1 MLIRYDDIPNELKD
15 RKQWILY
22 KLELNLKDNKLTKV
36 PYDIYGNRA
45 SSTAPKQ
52 WSDFTNAVTTLN
64 NGGDY
69 NGLGFVFTE
78 QDTLVGIDFDNCIE
92 DGVIDPT
99 VEEWITRFNSY
110 TEYSQSG
117 NGLHIILQGS
127 LDPSYKN
134 VGSINGIKVEV
145 YNKSR
150 YFVMTGDVHNGLYEV
165 HSRQSELDEFLY
177 NWVEKRPTGTLVDH
191 SSATQKYT
199 DDEIIKKI
207 TQNQKVA
214 ELFYIPNLWEKYY
227 SSKSQSEADAF
238 LLSRIA
244 AYSRVPDQID
254 RIFRQSKLCRDK
266 WENRRDYRER
276 TINFALTNNP
286 GEDWLHFS
294 STEESSL
301 TDKVYRPTWT
311 NKPVSDPIT
320 LNLNGVRCG
329 SAGNLTSIV
338 ALAGIGK
345 SSVCEAISSAA
356 ISSNADNLGFEITI
370 PNPRV
375 LYIDTERVHSDH
387 WTSWNRVM
395 RRADVKEGENVDHI
409 DWYAIVTLATVEE
422 KRKLLED
429 LLEKNK
435 YDFVLLDTVA
445 DFLTD
450 VNSIEQ
456 TAELSNWIR
465 GLANEHEFTAILSI
479 HSNPS
484 HEGSNKARGHLG
496 SELLRR
502 SETVFKLEHDRTI
515 DQRTL
520 TTSFSLGKNRSA
532 DIAETHFTWDD
543 DKGMFVRVIDS
554 RHSKKGRK
562 GPDYDALARELAGPV
577 WKHTELVNM
586 IVESAGVSVRTAKTR
601 IDELV
606 DLGKMIKQTD
616 GKYTVVAQ

>member
-1 MLIRYDDIPNELKD
+1 MIDKYRNVPTTLKE

-22 KLELNLKDNKLTKV
+22 KTELNLKTDKLTKV
-36 PYDIYGNRA
+36 PYDTYGNKA
-45 SSTAPKQ
+45 STTAPEQ
-52 WSDFTNAVTTLN
+52 WSDFTTAVTTLN

-69 NGLGFVFTE
+69 SGMGFVFTE
-78 QDTLVGIDFDNCIE
+78 QDKLVGIDFDNCIK

-99 VEEWITRFNSY
+99 VEEWIKRLNSY

-134 VGSINGIKVEV
+134 VGSIKGIKVEV

-150 YFVMTGDVHNGLYEV
+150 YFVMTGNVYNGLNNV
-165 HSRQSELDEFLY
+165 QARQDELDEFLY
-177 NWVEKRPTGTLVDH
+177 NWMEKRSQLAIQTFD
-191 SSATQKYT
+191 SEDEKYT
-199 DDEIIKKI
+199 DDEIIGLITHDKKASDI
-207 TQNQKVA
+207 FNINSAWQDYK
-214 ELFYIPNLWEKYY
+214 IGDG
-227 SSKSQSEADAF
+227 SQSDADIW
-238 LLSRIA
+238 LCSRIA

-254 RIFRQSKLCRDK
+254 RIFRCSALYRKK
-266 WENRRDYRER
+266 WERPDYRQR
-276 TINFALTNNP
+276 TIELALTKNP
-286 GEDWLHFS
+286 GNDWLQ
-294 STEESSL
+294 TTTAQADNL
-301 TDKVYRPTWT
+301 VDKVFRPTWK
-311 NKPVSDPIT
+311 NKPTADPIT
-320 LNLNGVRCG
+320 LKLNGIRCG

-356 ISSNADNLGFEITI
+356 ITSNADNLGFEITI

-387 WTSWNRVM
+387 WTSWKRVM
-395 RRADVKEGENVDHI
+395 KRAGVKEGENVDHV
-409 DWYAIVTLATVEE
+409 DWYAIVTLTTVEE

-465 GLANEHEFTAILSI
+465 GLANEHGFTTILTI

-484 HEGSNKARGHLG
+484 QEGSNKARGHLG